1 MHSQKYQMP
10 TFDKQIK
17 NQQGYIP
24 PISVKAMRITARLI
38 LKILRIHGRTRWS
51 NEFIQ
56 SIDPSVTV
64 EVPEFSSI
72 SNDPT
77 IWFRTGHGRLFWRA
91 TESPS
96 LDLDTNRWITTFNS
110 NDVFYDVGANIGLY
124 SIMAAKFQCTTV
136 YAVEIDLMNTRMLY
150 ENIYM
155 NSCQDKITVLP
166 FGLDSSSHQEKLF
179 LKTMSYGDALHN
191 LRQPSDMVINPSGIE
206 ICVPVFRLDDVIEI
220 LGLPSPTK
228 LKIDVDG
235 VDFDVLKGSANA
247 LKTVTSLV
255 IEYMPSSDT
264 RDEIHNFLSDHG
276 LTFDFDSIG
285 EHSWGTVDGFFSRKS

>member
-1 MHSQKYQMP
+1 MP
-10 TFDKQIK
+10 TFDKKIK

-38 LKILRIHGRTRWS
+38 LKLLRIHGRTRWS

-124 SIMAAKFQCTTV
+124 SIMAAKFLCTTV

-155 NSCQDKITVLP
+155 NSCQEKITVLP

-191 LRQPSDMVINPSGIE
+191 LRQPSYMVINPSGIE

-264 RDEIHNFLSDHG
+264 RDEIHNFLSEHG

>member
-1 MHSQKYQMP
+1 MP
-10 TFDKQIK
+10 TFNKEAK
-17 NQQGYIP
+17 NQQGYRPTFLI
-24 PISVKAMRITARLI
+24 KAMRWFAIFI
-38 LKILRIHGRTRWS
+38 LKVLRIHGRTRWS

-56 SIDPSVTV
+56 AIDPSVTV
-64 EVPEFSSI
+64 DIPEFSSI

-96 LDLDTNRWITTFNS
+96 LDLDTNRWITTFSN

-124 SIMAAKFQCTTV
+124 SIMAAKFMQAKV
-136 YAVEIDLMNTRMLY
+136 YAVEIDLMNNRMLY

-155 NSCQDKITVLP
+155 NNCQEKITVLP

-191 LRQPSDMVINPSGIE
+191 LRQPNEMVTNPSGIQVN
-206 ICVPVFRLDDVIEI
+206 VPVFRLDDVIKI

-235 VDFDVLKGSANA
+235 IDLDVLKGSSDA
-247 LKTVTSLV
+247 LKTVNSLV
-255 IEYMPSSDT
+255 IEYMPNSET
-264 RDEIHNFLSDHG
+264 RAEIHNFLTDRG
-276 LTFDFDSIG
+276 ITFDFDSVG
-285 EHSWGTVDGFFSRKS
+285 ENSWGTVDGFFSKKS

>member
-1 MHSQKYQMP
+1 ML
-10 TFDKQIK
+10 TFDKKAK
-17 NQQGYIP
+17 NQQGYKP
-24 PISVKAMRITARLI
+24 TFLVKAMRWFAILI
-38 LKILRIHGRTRWS
+38 LKVLRIHGRTRWS

-56 SIDPSVTV
+56 AIDPSVTV
-64 EVPEFSSI
+64 NIPEFSSI

-96 LDLDTNRWITTFNS
+96 LDLDTNRWITTFSN

-124 SIMAAKFQCTTV
+124 SLMAAKFMQAKV
-136 YAVEIDLMNTRMLY
+136 YAVEIDLMNNRMLY

-155 NSCQDKITVLP
+155 NNCQEKITVLP

-191 LRQPSDMVINPSGIE
+191 LRQPNEMVTNPSGIQVN
-206 ICVPVFRLDDVIEI
+206 VPVFRLDVIKI

-235 VDFDVLKGSANA
+235 VDLDVLKGSSDA
-247 LKTVTSLV
+247 LKTVNSLV
-255 IEYMPSSDT
+255 IEYMPNSET
-264 RDEIHNFLSDHG
+264 RTEIHNFLTDCG
-276 LTFDFDSIG
+276 ITFDFDSIG
-285 EHSWGTVDGFFSRKS
+285 ENSWGTVDGFFSKKS

>member
-1 MHSQKYQMP
+1 MP
-10 TFDKQIK
+10 TFDKK
-17 NQQGYIP
+17 ANNLQGYKP
-24 PISVKAMRITARLI
+24 TLLVKAMRWLAILI
-38 LKILRIHGRTRWS
+38 LKVLRIHGRTRWS

-56 SIDPSVTV
+56 AIDPSVTV
-64 EVPEFSSI
+64 NIPEFSSI

-96 LDLDTNRWITTFNS
+96 LDLDTNRWITTFSN

-124 SIMAAKFQCTTV
+124 SLMAAKFMQAKV
-136 YAVEIDLMNTRMLY
+136 YAVEIDLMNNRMLY

-155 NSCQDKITVLP
+155 NNCQEKITVLP

-191 LRQPSDMVINPSGIE
+191 LRQPNEMVTNPSGIQVN
-206 ICVPVFRLDDVIEI
+206 VPVFRLDDVIKI

-235 VDFDVLKGSANA
+235 VDLDVLKGSSDA
-247 LKTVTSLV
+247 LKTVNSLV
-255 IEYMPSSDT
+255 IEYMPNSET
-264 RDEIHNFLSDHG
+264 RAEIHNFLTDRG
-276 LTFDFDSIG
+276 ITFDFDSIG
-285 EHSWGTVDGFFSRKS
+285 ENSWGTVDGFFSKKS

>member
-1 MHSQKYQMP
+1 MP
-10 TFDKQIK
+10 TFYKKIK
-17 NQQGYIP
+17 KRQGYIP

-38 LKILRIHGRTRWS
+38 LKLLRIHGRTRWS

-96 LDLDTNRWITTFNS
+96 LDLDTNRWITTFNK

-124 SIMAAKFQCTTV
+124 SIMAAKFLRTTV

-155 NSCQDKITVLP
+155 NSCQEKITVLP

-191 LRQPSDMVINPSGIE
+191 LRQPSEMVINPSGIRVN
-206 ICVPVFRLDDVIEI
+206 VPVFRLDDVIKI
-220 LGLPSPTK
+220 LRLPSPTK

-235 VDFDVLKGSANA
+235 VDLDVLKGSTDA
-247 LKTVTSLV
+247 LKTVNSLV
-255 IEYMPSSDT
+255 IEYMPNSET
-264 RDEIHNFLSDHG
+264 RTEIHNFLSDRG
-276 LTFDFDSIG
+276 FTFDFDSVG
-285 EHSWGTVDGFFSRKS
+285 EHTWGTVDGFFSRKP

>member
-1 MHSQKYQMP
+1 MP
-10 TFDKQIK
+10 TFDKK
-17 NQQGYIP
+17 TTDQQGYQP
-24 PISVKAMRITARLI
+24 PFLVKAMRWIAIII

-56 SIDPSVTV
+56 AINPSVTV
-64 EVPEFSSI
+64 NVPEFSSI
-72 SNDPT
+72 TNDPT

-96 LDLDTNRWITTFNS
+96 LDLDTNRWIKMFDN
-110 NDVFYDVGANIGLY
+110 NDIFYDVGANIGLY
-124 SIMAAKFQCTTV
+124 SIMAAKFLRTTV

-155 NSCQDKITVLP
+155 NNCQEKVTVLP
-166 FGLDSSSHQEKLF
+166 FGLDSISHQEKLF

-191 LRQPSDMVINPSGIE
+191 LREPNAMVLNPSSIQ
-206 ICVPVFRLDDVIEI
+206 INVPVFSLDDVIKI
-220 LGLPSPTK
+220 LRLPSPTK

-235 VDFDVLKGSANA
+235 VDLDVLKGSTNA
-247 LKTVTSLV
+247 LTTVNSLV
-255 IEYMPSSDT
+255 IEYMPNSET
-264 RDEIHNFLSDHG
+264 RTEIHNFLLNYG

-285 EHSWGTVDGFFSRKS
+285 ERIWGTVDGFFSKKS

>member
-1 MHSQKYQMP
+1 
-10 TFDKQIK
+10 
-17 NQQGYIP
+17 
-24 PISVKAMRITARLI
+24 MRITARLI

-96 LDLDTNRWITTFNS
+96 LDLDTNRWITTFNK

-124 SIMAAKFQCTTV
+124 SIMAAKFLCTTV

-220 LGLPSPTK
+220 LRLPSPTK

-255 IEYMPSSDT
+255 IEYMPSSDA

>member
-1 MHSQKYQMP
+1 MP
-10 TFDKQIK
+10 TFDKEK
-17 NQQGYIP
+17 KQQGYRP
-24 PISVKAMRITARLI
+24 PFLIKAMRLIAILI

-56 SIDPSVTV
+56 AIDPSVRV
-64 EVPEFSSI
+64 NIPEFSSI
-72 SNDPT
+72 TNDPT

-96 LDLDTNRWITTFNS
+96 LDLDTNRWIKTFIK
-110 NDVFYDVGANIGLY
+110 NDIFYDVGANIGLY
-124 SIMAAKFQCTTV
+124 SIMAAKFLRTTV

-155 NSCQDKITVLP
+155 NNCQEKITVLP

-191 LRQPSDMVINPSGIE
+191 LRQPNEMVINPSGIQVN
-206 ICVPVFRLDDVIEI
+206 VPVFRLDDVIKV
-220 LGLPSPTK
+220 LRLPSPTK

-235 VDFDVLKGSANA
+235 VDLDVLKGSSDA
-247 LKTVTSLV
+247 LKTVNSLV
-255 IEYMPSSDT
+255 IEYLPNSET
-264 RDEIHNFLSDHG
+264 RAEIHNFLSDRG
-276 LTFDFDSIG
+276 ITFDFDSIG
-285 EHSWGTVDGFFSRKS
+285 ENSWGTVDGFFSKKS

>member
-1 MHSQKYQMP
+1 MP
-10 TFDKQIK
+10 TFDKK
-17 NQQGYIP
+17 ANNLQGYKP
-24 PISVKAMRITARLI
+24 TLLVKAMRWLALLI
-38 LKILRIHGRTRWS
+38 LKVLRIHGRTRWS

-56 SIDPSVTV
+56 AIDPSVTV
-64 EVPEFSSI
+64 YIPEFSSI

-96 LDLDTNRWITTFNS
+96 LDLDTNRWITTFSN

-124 SIMAAKFQCTTV
+124 SLMAAKFMQAKV
-136 YAVEIDLMNTRMLY
+136 YAVEIDLMNNRMLY

-155 NSCQDKITVLP
+155 NNCQEKITVLP

-191 LRQPSDMVINPSGIE
+191 LRQPNEMVTNPSGIQVN
-206 ICVPVFRLDDVIEI
+206 VPVFRLDDVIKI

-235 VDFDVLKGSANA
+235 VDLDVLKGSSDA
-247 LKTVTSLV
+247 LKTVNSLV
-255 IEYMPSSDT
+255 IEYMPNSET
-264 RDEIHNFLSDHG
+264 RTEIHNFLTDCG
-276 LTFDFDSIG
+276 ITFDFDSIG
-285 EHSWGTVDGFFSRKS
+285 ENSWGTVDGFFSKKS

>member
-1 MHSQKYQMP
+1 MP
-10 TFDKQIK
+10 TSDKKSK
-17 NQQGYIP
+17 NQQGYRP
-24 PISVKAMRITARLI
+24 PISVKAIRIIARLI
-38 LKILRIHGRTRWS
+38 LKLLRIHGRTRWS

-64 EVPEFSSI
+64 EVPDFSSI

-91 TESPS
+91 TETPS
-96 LDLDTNRWITTFNS
+96 LDLDTNRWIKTFDK
-110 NDVFYDVGANIGLY
+110 NDIFYDIGANIGLY
-124 SIMAAKFQCTTV
+124 SIMAAKFLQAKV

-155 NSCQDKITVLP
+155 NNCHEKVTILP

-191 LRQPSDMVINPSGIE
+191 LREPNAMVIDPSGIQ
-206 ICVPVFRLDDVIEI
+206 INVPVFRLDDVIEL

-276 LTFDFDSIG
+276 LTFEFDSIG

>member
-1 MHSQKYQMP
+1 MP

-38 LKILRIHGRTRWS
+38 LKLLRIHGRTRWS

-155 NSCQDKITVLP
+155 NSCQNKITVLP

-235 VDFDVLKGSANA
+235 VDFDVLKGSAKA
-247 LKTVTSLV
+247 LNTVTSLV

-264 RDEIHNFLSDHG
+264 RDEIHNFLSNHG

>member
-10 TFDKQIK
+10 TFDKKIK
-17 NQQGYIP
+17 NRQGYIP

-124 SIMAAKFQCTTV
+124 SIMAAKFLCTTV

>member
-1 MHSQKYQMP
+1 ML
-10 TFDKQIK
+10 TFDKKTIK
-17 NQQGYIP
+17 RQGYRP
-24 PISVKAMRITARLI
+24 SFLVKAMRWIANII
-38 LKILRIHGRTRWS
+38 LKILRINGGTRWS

-56 SIDPSVTV
+56 AINPSVTV
-64 EVPEFSSI
+64 IIPEFSSI
-72 SNDPT
+72 SSDPT

-91 TESPS
+91 TQSPS
-96 LDLDTNRWITTFNS
+96 LDLDTNRWITTFNK
-110 NDVFYDVGANIGLY
+110 NDVFYDVGANVGLY
-124 SIMAAKFQCTTV
+124 TIMAAKFMQTRV
-136 YAVEIDLMNTRMLY
+136 YAVEVDLMNTRMLY

-155 NSCQDKITVLP
+155 NTCLEKVTILP

-191 LRQPSDMVINPSGIE
+191 LREPNAFVLSPSGIQVN
-206 ICVPVFRLDDVIEI
+206 VPVFSLDDVIKI

-235 VDFDVLKGSANA
+235 ADIDILKGSTDS

-255 IEYMPSSDT
+255 VEYMPNSDK
-264 RDEIHNFLSDHG
+264 RSAIHDLLSGHG

>member
-1 MHSQKYQMP
+1 ML
-10 TFDKQIK
+10 TFDKK
-17 NQQGYIP
+17 TRKRQGYRP
-24 PISVKAMRITARLI
+24 SFLVKAMRWIAIII
-38 LKILRIHGRTRWS
+38 LKILRINGGTRWS

-56 SIDPSVTV
+56 AINPSVTV
-64 EVPEFSSI
+64 MIPEFSSI
-72 SNDPT
+72 SSDPT

-96 LDLDTNRWITTFNS
+96 LDLDTNRWITTFNK
-110 NDVFYDVGANIGLY
+110 NDVFYDIGANIGLY
-124 SIMAAKFQCTTV
+124 TIMAAKFMQTRV

-155 NSCQDKITVLP
+155 NTCLEKVTILP

-191 LRQPSDMVINPSGIE
+191 LRKPSAFVLSPSGIQVN
-206 ICVPVFRLDDVIEI
+206 VPVFSLDDVTKI

-235 VDFDVLKGSANA
+235 ADLDILKGSTDS

-255 IEYMPSSDT
+255 IEYMPNSDT
-264 RDEIHNFLSDHG
+264 RNAIHNLLSSHG

>member
-1 MHSQKYQMP
+1 MP
-10 TFDKQIK
+10 TFDKKTK
-17 NQQGYIP
+17 NQQGYNP
-24 PISVKAMRITARLI
+24 PISVKTMRMVSRIVLRL
-38 LKILRIHGRTRWS
+38 LRIHGRTRWS

-56 SIDPSVTV
+56 AINPSITV
-64 EVPEFSSI
+64 NVPDFSSI
-72 SNDPT
+72 TNNPT

-91 TESPS
+91 TETPS
-96 LDLDTNRWITTFNS
+96 LDLDTNTWIKTFNQ

-124 SIMAAKFQCTTV
+124 SIMAAKFLSANV

-155 NSCQDKITVLP
+155 NKCHDKVTILP

-191 LRQPSDMVINPSGIE
+191 LRQPNAMVIDPGE
-206 ICVPVFRLDDVIEI
+206 IQVNVPVFRLDDVIKI

-235 VDFDVLKGSANA
+235 VDLDVLKGSTDA
-247 LKTVTSLV
+247 LKTVTSIV
-255 IEYMPSSDT
+255 IEYMPDSET
-264 RDEIHNFLSDHG
+264 RNEIHNFLSSNG
-276 LTFDFDSIG
+276 FTFDFDSIG
-285 EHSWGTVDGFFSRKS
+285 ERTWGTVDGFFSKRI

>member
-1 MHSQKYQMP
+1 ML
-10 TFDKQIK
+10 TFDKKAK
-17 NQQGYIP
+17 NQQGYKP
-24 PISVKAMRITARLI
+24 TFLVKAMRWFAILI
-38 LKILRIHGRTRWS
+38 LKVLRIHGRTRWS

-56 SIDPSVTV
+56 AIDPSVRV
-64 EVPEFSSI
+64 NIPEFSSI
-72 SNDPT
+72 TNDPT

-96 LDLDTNRWITTFNS
+96 LDLDTNRWITSFNK

-124 SIMAAKFQCTTV
+124 SIMAAKFLRTTV

-155 NSCQDKITVLP
+155 NSCQEKITVLP
-166 FGLDSSSHQEKLF
+166 FGLDSNSHQEKLF

-191 LRQPSDMVINPSGIE
+191 LREPNALVLSPSGIQ
-206 ICVPVFRLDDVIEI
+206 INVPVFRLDDVIKI
-220 LGLPSPTK
+220 LRLPSPTK

-235 VDFDVLKGSANA
+235 VDLDVLKGSADA

-255 IEYMPSSDT
+255 IEYMPNSDT
-264 RDEIHNFLSDHG
+264 RNEIHNFLSDHG
-276 LTFDFDSIG
+276 FTFDFDSIG

>member
-1 MHSQKYQMP
+1 MP
-10 TFDKQIK
+10 TSDKK
-17 NQQGYIP
+17 SKKQQGYSP
-24 PISVKAMRITARLI
+24 PISVKAMRITSRLI
-38 LKILRIHGRTRWS
+38 LKLLRIHGRTRWS

-56 SIDPSVTV
+56 CINPSITV
-64 EVPEFSSI
+64 KVPEFLSI

-91 TESPS
+91 TETPS
-96 LDLDTNRWITTFNS
+96 LDRDTNRWITTFNQ

-124 SIMAAKFQCTTV
+124 SIMAAKFLHTKV

-155 NSCQDKITVLP
+155 NNCQDKVTILP

-191 LRQPSDMVINPSGIE
+191 LRQPNAMVIDPSGIQ
-206 ICVPVFRLDDVIEI
+206 INVPVFSLDDVIEI
-220 LGLPSPTK
+220 LGLPSPTR

-235 VDFDVLKGSANA
+235 VDIDVLKGSTNS
-247 LKTVTSLV
+247 LKTVSSLV
-255 IEYMPSSDT
+255 IAYMPNSGT
-264 RDEIHNFLSDHG
+264 RNEIHNFLSNHG
-276 LTFDFDSIG
+276 LTFDFDSVG
-285 EHSWGTVDGFFSRKS
+285 EHSWGTIDGFFSKKS